1 MSFQPTL
8 MVPGIYSISSP
19 TLNALFTAI
28 AKPMVESLPVIG
40 DPASEIPHSSQKVST
55 RFGFTGKG
63 T

>member
-1 MSFQPTL
+1 

-19 TLNALFTAI
+19 TLDALFTATI
-28 AKPMVESLPVIG
+28 TKPMVESLPVIG
-40 DPASEIPHSSQKVST
+40 DPASEIPNSSQKVST